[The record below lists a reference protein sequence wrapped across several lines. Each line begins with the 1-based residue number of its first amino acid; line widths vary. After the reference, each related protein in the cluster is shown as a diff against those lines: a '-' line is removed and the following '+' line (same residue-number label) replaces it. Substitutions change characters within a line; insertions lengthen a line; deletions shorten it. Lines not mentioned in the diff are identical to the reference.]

1 MSLQNKAF
9 NAPLFII
16 VSVLAFGTGL
26 VIVTASQ
33 KSTENRSK
41 ASGQNGPYNCSL
53 LCGPP
58 AGSLT
63 SSSCQQCLT
72 AGGTVTLVNGSGC
85 SMDAPPEVSVS
96 CQNCPGDKFYV
107 NTSGRPTC
115 GVDLNVSPTPEP
127 NPWGDCVTRIE
138 ATGECVQNYWQFV
151 EERENDWR
159 CKPVFAYLN
168 LCSPAV
174 ELPTEPRPEQD
185 PGINPG
191 QE

>member
-33 KSTENRSK
+33 KTTENRSK
-41 ASGQNGPYNCSL
+41 ASSGPYYCDTACS
-53 LCGPP
+53 P
-58 AGSLT
+58 AAGGIGGSACLACMGSLPKDGQT
-63 SSSCQQCLT
+63 CNTDYTTKASNDC
-72 AGGTVTLVNGSGC
+72 
-85 SMDAPPEVSVS
+85 E
-96 CQNCPGDKFYV
+96 NCPGAKFHADPA
-107 NTSGRPTC
+107 TGQPRC
-115 GVDLNVSPTPEP
+115 GSLVVVPTPTDD
-127 NPWGDCVTRIE
+127 PWGDCVTRIE

>member
-33 KSTENRSK
+33 ISTENRSK

-96 CQNCPGDKFYV
+96 CQNCPGDNFYI
-107 NTSGRPTC
+107 NSSGRPTC
-115 GVDLNVSPTPEP
+115 GIDPNVSPSPVV
-127 NPWGDCVTRIE
+127 NPWDKCIPWDTNADDACVDTYRTYKE
-138 ATGECVQNYWQFV
+138 KRDA
-151 EERENDWR
+151 DWR
-159 CKPVFAYLN
+159 CKDIILDNYPT
-168 LCSPAV
+168 LCPYEAV
-174 ELPTEPRPEQD
+174 EFPTEPM
-185 PGINPG
+185 N
-191 QE
+191 